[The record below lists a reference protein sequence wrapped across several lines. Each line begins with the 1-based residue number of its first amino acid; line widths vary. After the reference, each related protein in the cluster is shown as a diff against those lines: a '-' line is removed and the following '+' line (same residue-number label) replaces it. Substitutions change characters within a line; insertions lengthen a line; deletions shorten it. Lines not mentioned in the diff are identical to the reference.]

1 VLRSR
6 ILGTGSYLPKRVVT
20 NADLE
25 KMMDT
30 STEWIQQRTGI
41 RERRFVEEGEGTAEL
56 GFQASLRALES
67 AGIRAEEI
75 DFIIFAT
82 LSPDYTFPG
91 SGCLLQE
98 KLGIAP
104 IGALDVRNQ
113 CSGFI
118 YGLSIADQYVRTCTY
133 RRILVVGA
141 EVQSTGLELN
151 THGRDMGVL
160 FGDGAGAA
168 VLGPA
173 EEGQG
178 VLLSTHLHAEGKYA
192 KKLWLEAPS
201 STCRPRIT
209 EDMLRE
215 GRHYPKM
222 DGRFVFKQA
231 VERFQEVIHEAL
243 SANSLEVQDI
253 DLLILHQANLRIAE
267 AVLHA
272 LQIPP
277 VKAFNNI
284 QKYGNTTAAS
294 IPIALD
300 EAVREG
306 RVHSGDI
313 VVLAAFGSGFT
324 WGAAILRW

>member
-98 KLGIAP
+98 KLEIAP

-118 YGLSIADQYVRTCTY
+118 YGLSIADQYVRTGTY